1 MSTAVLAGRT
11 VVVANW
17 RDLDHSLAGGA
28 ERYAWELARALVD
41 AGARVEYLTAREPG
55 QARRLVRDGIRV
67 RRGGGRLSFYA
78 YAAAYLLRHRRRIDA
93 VVDAEA
99 GIPVFSPWWVGRRT
113 AVTLLMH
120 HVHQR
125 QFDTYFPGPVAAFGR
140 FVERRVMPRVYRRAR
155 AIAVS
160 DSTRLEMARQL
171 GWAGPVEVVVNG
183 SAAPLPI
190 AVHPADT
197 VDRIAA
203 VGRLSPHKRVDLVV
217 RAVAALIAVRPTL
230 HLDIVGDGPDAAALR
245 RLVDDL
251 GVEKHVMLHGFVDE
265 ATKAQLLAHARLH
278 VCASDV
284 EGWGQVVVEAA
295 SYGVPTLARD
305 VPGLRGSVRHER
317 TGWLIE
323 ETGADLGAVQSRL
336 TVGIERALDELDDE
350 ERRAEI
356 AVECRDWAGR
366 FSWGRMHAE
375 AVALVAA
382 SINENRS
389 RNDER

>member
-1 MSTAVLAGRT
+1 MSTHALAGRT

-28 ERYAWELARALVD
+28 ERYAWELATALAG
-41 AGARVEYLTAREPG
+41 AGARVEFLTAREPG

-67 RRGGGRLSFYA
+67 HRGGGRLGFYA
-78 YAAAYLLRHRRRIDA
+78 YAAAYLLRHRGRIDA

-99 GIPVFSPWWVGRRT
+99 GIPVFSPWWVGDRT

-125 QFDTYFPGPVAAFGR
+125 QFDTYFPRPVAAFGR
-140 FVERRVMPRVYRRAR
+140 FLEGRVMPRAYRRAQTV
-155 AIAVS
+155 AVS

-171 GWAGPVEVVVNG
+171 GWAGPIEVLVNG
-183 SAAPLPI
+183 SSTPQHVAA
-190 AVHPADT
+190 HPADT
-197 VDRIAA
+197 VDRIAV
-203 VGRLSPHKRVDLVV
+203 VGRLSPHKRVDLVI
-217 RAVAALIAVRPTL
+217 RAVAALVAVRPAL
-230 HLDIVGDGPDAAALR
+230 HLDVIGAGPDAEVLA
-245 RLVDDL
+245 RLVGAL
-251 GVEKHVMLHGFVDE
+251 GVEKHVTLHGFVDE
-265 ATKAQLLAHARLH
+265 PTKAALLAHARLH

-284 EGWGQVVVEAA
+284 EGWGQVVIEAA

-305 VPGLRGSVRHER
+305 VPGLRGSVRPDT

-336 TVGIERALDELDDE
+336 TVGIERALDELDDD

-356 AVECRDWAGR
+356 AADCRAWAGR